1 MEYALTHILAETE
14 CFTVHAAI
22 RNRDQRPVAI
32 KFLKRDANAET
43 QMRFVREA
51 RILGRLDHPN
61 IIKVVDQNF
70 VGAPQYVVTPLYKN
84 DLHAWLNNTDRS
96 YAGYDCD
103 LERIFASVLDA
114 VEHAHSGG
122 TTHRDLKL
130 KNILINSPSDIALI
144 DFNVATDAL
153 ATDERLT
160 RSGYP
165 LGTPGCMA
173 PEQAAGNVTVDHRA
187 DIFQLGHIL
196 YKLVGG
202 VLGSPTLD
210 LESIPSK
217 YRAMVDRCT
226 RSRPADRYQDVSTLK
241 SIFAAIREQ
250 NALQS
255 EINEINGFKFAC
267 AGASKGQA
275 MRVLDLLE
283 IYADDDDLV
292 DKFFMEADP
301 CAFTLL
307 DDADASRF
315 GTLVRSWSDFFRT
328 EVWPFSYTDA
338 VAKRSELLF
347 SICTR
352 PQPRADLVSAL
363 IELGNR
369 HHRFFVWRTL
379 REMLSTVKDEGTA
392 QSVIIA
398 LSRFDGDDL
407 DCVSGM
413 PVRYHPAI
421 ERRLRETVS
430 N

>member
-1 MEYALTHILAETE
+1 MEYTLTHVLAETE
-14 CFTVHAAI
+14 HFTVQAAI
-22 RNRDQRPVAI
+22 RNRDQRAVAI
-32 KFLKRDANAET
+32 KFLKCDANQEV

-70 VGAPQYVVTPLYKN
+70 AHAPQYVVTPLYKS
-84 DLHAWLNNTDRS
+84 DLHAWLNNADHSNADFDR
-96 YAGYDCD
+96 D
-103 LERIFASVLDA
+103 LERIFASLLDA
-114 VEHAHSGG
+114 VEHAHIGG

-130 KNILINSPSDIALI
+130 KNILINSPRDVALI
-144 DFNVATDAL
+144 DFNVATDSL
-153 ATDERLT
+153 STEERLT

-173 PEQAAGNVTVDHRA
+173 PEQAAGNVAVDHRA

-202 VLGSPTLD
+202 VQGAPTLD
-210 LESIPSK
+210 LESISSK
-217 YRAMVDRCT
+217 YRAIVDRCT

-241 SIFAAIREQ
+241 SIFAAVREQ
-250 NALQS
+250 NSLQS

-267 AGASKGQA
+267 AGASKRQA

-283 IYADDDDLV
+283 IYADDEDLI

-301 CAFTLL
+301 CAFALL

-315 GTLVRSWSDFFRT
+315 GTLVRLWCDFFRT
-328 EVWPFSYTDA
+328 EIWPFPYTDA
-338 VAKRSELLF
+338 VARRAELLF
-347 SICTR
+347 AISTR
-352 PQPRADLVSAL
+352 PQPRADLLSAL

-379 REMLSTVKDEGTA
+379 RNMLSTIKDEGTA

-398 LSRFDGDDL
+398 MSRFDKDDL
-407 DCVSGM
+407 DCVARM
-413 PVRYHPAI
+413 PDRYHPAI
-421 ERRLRETVS
+421 ERRLRESSV
-430 N
+430 